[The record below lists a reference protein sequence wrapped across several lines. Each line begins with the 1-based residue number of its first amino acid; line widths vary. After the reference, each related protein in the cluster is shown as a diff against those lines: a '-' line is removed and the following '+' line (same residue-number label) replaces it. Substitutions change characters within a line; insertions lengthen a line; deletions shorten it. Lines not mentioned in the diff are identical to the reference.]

1 MATAKAL
8 HYIRFGLC
16 CPPAGLVAIVPVSIH
31 RLVLVVVVP
40 ESIIRRVLVVF
51 VPA

>member
-16 CPPAGLVAIVPVSIH
+16 CPPVGLVVIVPVSIH
-31 RLVLVVVVP
+31 RLVLVVLVP
-40 ESIIRRVLVVF
+40 VSIIRLV
-51 VPA
+51 